1 MGKRCR
7 SWAPCGTVPKSWLIW
22 FLNSLFA
29 HAWPQAEGAPTARV
43 SSANTAC
50 LMRPSYL
57 SGCLAFLAF
66 RREIL
71 TSFAA
76 QVKPGL
82 PPRLPLPV
90 APMARRIDQVIWR
103 AFHDRGHD
111 EAGEGS
117 TRRGTGTVVQCDKVG
132 GRTADRGA
140 VLATADRA
148 GQLVRASR
156 AAPDGKPELHGR
168 SLSRKDRLRPRPR
181 A

>member
-1 MGKRCR
+1 MGKRCS

-29 HAWPQAEGAPTARV
+29 HAWPQAEGAPTARA

-50 LMRPSYL
+50 LMRPSSL

-71 TSFAA
+71 TSFTG

-82 PPRLPLPV
+82 LARSSLPAAPV
-90 APMARRIDQVIWR
+90 ARRIDRVIWR
-103 AFHDRGHD
+103 AFHDHGPD

-117 TRRGTGTVVQCDKVG
+117 TGWGAGAVAQRDKDG
-132 GRTADRGA
+132 GRAADRGA
-140 VLATADRA
+140 
-148 GQLVRASR
+148 
-156 AAPDGKPELHGR
+156 
-168 SLSRKDRLRPRPR
+168 
-181 A
+181 